1 MTMLTDQSQKVN
13 QKKDFAEK
21 QKAQLEIKQVQIAER
36 QISVERDLGKAEPA
50 LIAAQGAV
58 QGVSSDNI
66 NEIRSFAKPPEKVRV
81 ALEPVIA
88 LILQMTTIPDWKSIQ
103 AELKKPTF
111 KSSVLEFNKDRIS
124 AKCKKFIFE
133 TYLKN
138 EADYD
143 IDNFYKAS
151 KAAGPLAK
159 WLKSIIE
166 YAEIFDQIA
175 PLRKEVDDLQ

>member
-1 MTMLTDQSQKVN
+1 
-13 QKKDFAEK
+13 
-21 QKAQLEIKQVQIAER
+21 
-36 QISVERDLGKAEPA
+36 
-50 LIAAQGAV
+50 
-58 QGVSSDNI
+58 
-66 NEIRSFAKPPEKVRV
+66 
-81 ALEPVIA
+81 
-88 LILQMTTIPDWKSIQ
+88 MTTIPDWKSIQ

-111 KSSVLEFNKDRIS
+111 KNSVLEFNKDRIS